1 MNMMAFLQRKDVRRF
16 GILALFC
23 LLLFWLRGM
32 LNLILLTF
40 LMTFLMDRLHH
51 LVHRWI
57 KPIIPVD
64 SKLLLSILY
73 VLFVAV
79 LVAGGFKVFPS
90 LVHEVGQLIVM
101 VKEVYAHPQNEIVSY
116 LVSVVHQLDLHSII
130 KPGLDMIK
138 RVGHWG
144 FEWFLAF
151 IMSLILLLSKSSV
164 IRFTHK
170 LRASKIGWLVEEIE
184 YFGQKFVLT
193 FGKVIETQ
201 LLIALINCVLTTI
214 ALWVMGFP
222 NLFGLALLVFVLG
235 LIPVAGV
242 FVSLIPLCAIAFSL
256 GGFVYVIYLIVTITL
271 IHALEAYVLNPRLM
285 ASKTHLPIF
294 YTFIVLLFSE
304 HFFGIWGLI
313 VGIPTFVFILDLLEV
328 QTVGQPIRLALPP
341 SPKEE

>member
-1 MNMMAFLQRKDVRRF
+1 MNMMAFLQRKDVQRF
-16 GILALFC
+16 GILALFS

-57 KPIIPVD
+57 KPIIPID

-73 VLFVAV
+73 AL
-79 LVAGGFKVFPS
+79 LVALLTAWGFKVFPTIA
-90 LVHEVGQLIVM
+90 HEVGQLATM

-116 LVSVVHQLDLHSII
+116 LVSVVHQLDLRSII
-130 KPGLDMIK
+130 KPGLDMITK
-138 RVGHWG
+138 VGHWG
-144 FEWFLAF
+144 FEGFLSV

-164 IRFTHK
+164 AQFTHK
-170 LRASKIGWLVEEIE
+170 LQSSKIGWLVQEIE

-201 LLIALINCVLTTI
+201 LIIALINCVLTTI

-222 NLFGLALLVFVLG
+222 NLFGLTLLVFVLG

-242 FVSLIPLCAIAFSL
+242 FISLIPLCAIAFSL
-256 GGFVYVIYLIVTITL
+256 GGFIYVIYLLVTITL

-313 VGIPTFVFILDLLEV
+313 VGIPTFVFLLDLLEV
-328 QTVGQPIRLALPP
+328 QTAGQPIRLALPL